1 MLKKMMAMLL
11 AVLVIMGVVASPVMA
26 YDGNPTFSDV
36 PTSHWAYEAIEEMAS
51 KGIVAGVGN
60 GKFDP
65 NGNVTTAQFAT
76 MMVRA
81 FYPDE
86 LAANNQAYPA
96 WYGKTM
102 HIALENGI
110 LNRLPAIYN
119 YSTVNGVEQWDSK
132 FVNNRMTRK
141 EMAMMLTNYLKD
153 HIKID
158 TNVYNSVDLYN
169 IPDFYSVQGFPY
181 DYYNA
186 IQFVYSY
193 GIIRGVDVKGTFNG
207 DGLMTRAQ
215 ACTVLKK
222 TLDLVAPYKGQKID
236 NTSLSI
242 YKELDLSYGND
253 NNLKPGSTLTN
264 GKPFTPENVTALLY
278 SLKSKYP
285 EGMPSGDDD
294 LTVQTDD
301 SSWASGCVALV
312 YLVNKD
318 VFGESDYYSASSYYS
333 DFDSQEVGKRVFSE
347 LRPGDSLRI
356 NGYHSV
362 IVLENKGNSIKVVE
376 GNYDGKVHWGREIS
390 LSSFLK
396 MDINANSNYP
406 YMPVK

>member
-1 MLKKMMAMLL
+1 MLKKMTTMLM

-26 YDGNPTFSDV
+26 YGSNPTFSDV
-36 PTSHWAYEAIEEMAS
+36 PTSYWAYEAIEEMAG
-51 KGIVAGVGN
+51 KGIVAGIGD
-60 GKFDP
+60 GKFNP
-65 NGNVTTAQFAT
+65 SGNVTTAQFAT

-86 LAANNQAYPA
+86 LTANNQTYPD

-110 LNRLPAIYN
+110 LTRLPAIYN
-119 YSTVNGVEQWDSK
+119 YSTANGVEQWDSR

-158 TNVYNSVDLYN
+158 EDLYNSVEMSSL
-169 IPDFYSVQGFPY
+169 PDYDIVDASPY

-193 GIIRGVDVKGTFNG
+193 GVIRGVDANGTFNG

-222 TLDLVAPYKGQKID
+222 ALDLVAPYNGQKID
-236 NTSLSI
+236 NSGLFVYT
-242 YKELDLSYGND
+242 ELDLNSSLND
-253 NNLKPGSTLTN
+253 MRPRSTLAN
-264 GKPFTPENVTALLY
+264 GKPITEENVTELIY

-285 EGMPSGDDD
+285 EGMPSGSED
-294 LTVQTDD
+294 LDVQVGDHL
-301 SSWASGCVALV
+301 WFGECVAFA
-312 YLVNKD
+312 YLVGQD
-318 VFGESDYYSASSYYS
+318 VFGDSNYYCGDSYNPDYSSK
-333 DFDSQEVGKRVFSE
+333 ERAKRV
-347 LRPGDSLRI
+347 LNNIRPGDNLSLNKEHAVVVI
-356 NGYHSV
+356 EKNANG
-362 IVLENKGNSIKVVE
+362 IKVVE
-376 GNYDGKVHWGREIS
+376 GNYNGKVHWGREIS
-390 LSSFLK
+390 FNSLLK
-396 MDINANSNYP
+396 MEVVVTSKYP
-406 YMPVK
+406 YMPIK